1 MPACLRPLA
10 LMMGAIV
17 CFGLASPVAHA
28 TFVGRNGR
36 ISMDELVQRPC
47 GIVSRTRTLQL
58 DGTEG
63 AGAERWAV
71 RATEIRG
78 DVVSRRRTGGLRTQV
93 LPPRQHGHLGHERER
108 REPNP
113 RHHE

>member
-1 MPACLRPLA
+1 
-10 LMMGAIV
+10 MMGAIV

-63 AGAERWAV
+63 E
-71 RATEIRG
+71 
-78 DVVSRRRTGGLRTQV
+78 L
-93 LPPRQHGHLGHERER
+93 
-108 REPNP
+108 EPNDGRCEP
-113 RHHE
+113 RRFGATWSPGGGRVTFARRCCRRFNTDIWVMRENGENPTPVTTSPADDVDPT